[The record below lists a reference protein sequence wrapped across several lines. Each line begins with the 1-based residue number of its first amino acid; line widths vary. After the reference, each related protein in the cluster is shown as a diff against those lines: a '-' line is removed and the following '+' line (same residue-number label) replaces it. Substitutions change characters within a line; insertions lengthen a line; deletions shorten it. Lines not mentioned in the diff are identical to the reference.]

1 MAVADQY
8 PITLPVIRSAA
19 VTPSVVSTGQ
29 QYTVTVQV
37 EMETK
42 YLQPEVWYSG
52 EIYSNEV

>member
-1 MAVADQY
+1 MADTY
-8 PITLPVIRSAA
+8 PIELPVIKSAVIA
-19 VTPSVVSTGQ
+19 PSVVSTGQ